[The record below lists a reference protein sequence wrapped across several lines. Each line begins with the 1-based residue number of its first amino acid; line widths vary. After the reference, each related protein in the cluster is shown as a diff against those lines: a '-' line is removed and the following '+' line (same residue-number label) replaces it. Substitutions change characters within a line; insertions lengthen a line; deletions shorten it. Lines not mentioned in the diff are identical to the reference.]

1 MIRLPRVLIAGVFA
15 LILGAA
21 LGPTP
26 ALGHD
31 PSAYGGLF
39 RSRDA
44 GATWLTAN
52 PGRVISGAIA
62 LAVDPNDPTHLLLA
76 TDSGLLRSQN
86 GGLEWIVEAPTVL
99 IGPVF
104 AVTFAADG
112 RRALAAT
119 ATGLFRSDD
128 GATWRPGRLPVGAA
142 PARALVT
149 GPSDQVYLAGWT
161 RLYRSRDWAGTWEA
175 LSLPSGSGAPVASI
189 LVGPGR
195 VHAIVGG
202 RVFEREEGGD
212 TWAPRDAGLPV
223 GEVDALGTDPRD
235 PTRLW
240 AMGAGQLWR
249 SDDGGPSW
257 QTVGRRLPD
266 AAVRTRALAVA
277 STGPAVT
284 VTTDRGLYRT
294 PDAGQHWELLGD
306 TLPAHLEAWP
316 LVRDPKDPATLYA
329 GFALTPYLELWR
341 MAAEGSTAL
350 SRLDTISLIGG
361 IAFLALVGL
370 GAGLALRQLARRAAR
385 ARA

>member
-1 MIRLPRVLIAGVFA
+1 MIRSRVVVGGVFA

-26 ALGHD
+26 ARGHD

-39 RSRDA
+39 RSRDE

-52 PGRVISGAIA
+52 PGRVVSGAIA

-76 TDSGLLRSQN
+76 TDSGLLRSRN
-86 GGLEWIVEAPTVL
+86 GGLEWSVEAPTILV
-99 IGPVF
+99 GPVF
-104 AVTFAADG
+104 AVAFAADG
-112 RRALAAT
+112 RGTLAAT
-119 ATGLFRSDD
+119 TTGLFRTDA
-128 GATWRPGRLPVGAA
+128 GGTWRPSRLPTGAA

-149 GPSDQVYLAGWT
+149 GPSEQVYLAGWT
-161 RLYRSRDWAGTWEA
+161 GLYRSRDWAGTWEA
-175 LSLPSGSGAPVASI
+175 VSPPSGSGGPVTSI
-189 LVGPGR
+189 LVGPGH
-195 VHAIVGG
+195 VHVIFGG

-212 TWAPRDAGLPV
+212 TWIPHDEGLPP
-223 GEVDALGTDPRD
+223 GDVDALGADLRQS
-235 PTRLW
+235 TRLW

-249 SDDGGPSW
+249 SDDRGASW
-257 QTVGRRLPD
+257 QTIGRRLPD
-266 AAVRTRALAVA
+266 PPVRARTLAVA
-277 STGPAVT
+277 STGSAVT

-294 PDAGQHWELLGD
+294 ADMGQHWELLGD

-316 LVRDPKDPATLYA
+316 LVRDPRDPATLYA

-341 MAAEGSTAL
+341 MAAEGGTAL
-350 SRLDTISLIGG
+350 SRLDTTSLIGG